1 MFDILIRRG
10 TIVDGKG
17 GPPFQADVG
26 IEGDRIIAV
35 GDLGQAESRE
45 TIDASDLLVT
55 PGFVDVHT
63 HYDGQATWDAL
74 LSPSCWHGV
83 TTVVMGNCGV
93 GFAPVKPDQKEWL
106 IELMEGVEDIP
117 GTALADGI
125 QWDWESFPEYLDALE
140 KFPRA
145 IDVGTQIPH
154 GAVRGFVMGQR
165 GANNE
170 SATEGE
176 IEQMAQL
183 VQEAIE
189 AGALGFSTSRTLVH
203 RALDGQPVPG
213 TFAAE
218 DELMAIGD
226 ALERAGS
233 GVFELAPAG
242 VMGEDLA
249 APRKEVA
256 WMRRLSARTGRPVSF
271 ALVQI
276 DQEPELWREILD
288 LCEEAVSEGAR
299 LMPQVGSRPTML
311 LIGLQTFS
319 PFSFRPTFSA
329 MEEWPL
335 EERVAELRK
344 PEVKARILAEDS
356 VDPDPLLDFV
366 FQGMDK
372 IFVLGERPDYE
383 PGPEKSIEFLANEKG
398 ESAESILY
406 DRMLDFEG
414 RALLMVALVGYKHG
428 NLEAMREMLSSNSS
442 VFGLGDGGAHCG
454 AICDAS
460 MTTFMLTH
468 WARDRKR
475 GEKIP
480 LEWVIRKM
488 TRETAELYGLHDRG
502 CIEPGFKAD
511 LNLINHA
518 ELELELPHI
527 AHDLPGGARRLIQ
540 KANGYEATILSGE
553 VTFRKG
559 EETGARQGR
568 VVGGPQSRE

>member
-1 MFDILIRRG
+1 MYDILIRNG
-10 TIVDGKG
+10 TIVDGTG
-17 GPPFQADVG
+17 GAPFRADVALQ
-26 IEGDRIIAV
+26 GDRIVAI
-35 GDLGQAESRE
+35 GDLGDTESQE
-45 TIDASDLLVT
+45 TIDASGLLVT

-93 GFAPVKPDQKEWL
+93 GFAPVRGDQHEWL

-117 GTALADGI
+117 GTALAEGI
-125 QWDWESFPEYLDALE
+125 KWDWESFPEYLDALE
-140 KFPRA
+140 KFPRV

-154 GAVRGFVMGQR
+154 GALRGYVMGQR

-170 SATEGE
+170 AATSEE
-176 IEQMAQL
+176 IETIAGL
-183 VQEAIE
+183 VQEAVE

-218 DELMAIGD
+218 DELMAIGG
-226 ALERAGS
+226 ALQKAGS

-242 VMGEDLA
+242 VMGEDMA
-249 APRKEVA
+249 APKKEVD

-288 LCEEAVSEGAR
+288 LCEEAVAEGAQ
-299 LMPQVGSRPTML
+299 LKPQVGSRPTML

-329 MEEWPL
+329 MAEWPL
-335 EERVAELRK
+335 EKRVAELKK
-344 PEVKARILAEDS
+344 PEVKAKILAEES
-356 VDPDPLLDFV
+356 VDADPLLAFV

-372 IFVLGERPDYE
+372 IFVLGESPDYE
-383 PGPEKSIEFLANEKG
+383 PGPEKSIEFLAQQGG
-398 ESAESILY
+398 ESPESILY
-406 DRMLDFEG
+406 DKMLDYDG

-428 NLEAMREMLSSNSS
+428 NLEALREMLSSSSS

-480 LEWVIRKM
+480 VEWVVRKM
-488 TRETAELYGLHDRG
+488 TRETAELYGLEDRG
-502 CIEPGFKAD
+502 CIKEGFKAD
-511 LNLINHA
+511 LNIINH
-518 ELELELPHI
+518 ETLKLELPYL

-540 KANGYEATILSGE
+540 KAHGYEATIVSGE
-553 VTFRKG
+553 VTFRRG
-559 EETGARQGR
+559 EETGARPGKVIR
-568 VVGGPQSRE
+568 GPQASA

>member
-1 MFDILIRRG
+1 MYDILIRSG
-10 TIVDGKG
+10 TIVDGTG
-17 GPPFQADVG
+17 GAPFRADVALQ
-26 IEGDRIIAV
+26 GDRIVAL
-35 GDLGQAESRE
+35 GDLGDVESHE
-45 TIDASDLLVT
+45 TIDASGLLVT

-93 GFAPVKPDQKEWL
+93 GFAPVRDNQREWL

-117 GTALADGI
+117 GTALAEGI
-125 QWDWESFPEYLDALE
+125 RWNWESFPEYLDALE
-140 KFPRA
+140 KFPRV

-154 GAVRGFVMGQR
+154 GALRGYVMGQR

-170 SATEGE
+170 AATPEE
-176 IEQMAQL
+176 IETIAGL
-183 VQEAIE
+183 VQEAVE

-218 DELMAIGD
+218 DELMAIGA
-226 ALERAGS
+226 ALQKAGS

-242 VMGEDLA
+242 VMGEDMA
-249 APRKEVA
+249 APKKEID

-288 LCEEAVSEGAR
+288 LCEEAVTEGAQ
-299 LMPQVGSRPTML
+299 LKPQVGSRPTML

-319 PFSFRPTFSA
+319 PFSFRPTFAA
-329 MEEWPL
+329 MAEWPL
-335 EERVAELRK
+335 EKRVAELKK
-344 PEVKARILAEDS
+344 PEVKAKILAEES
-356 VDPDPLLDFV
+356 VDADPLLAFV
-366 FQGMDK
+366 FRGMDK
-372 IFVLGERPDYE
+372 IFVLGESPDYE
-383 PGPEKSIEFLANEKG
+383 PGPEKSIEFLAQQRG
-398 ESAESILY
+398 ESPESVLY
-406 DRMLDFEG
+406 DKMLDSDG

-428 NLEAMREMLSSNSS
+428 NLEALREMLLSPSS
-442 VFGLGDGGAHCG
+442 VFGLGDAGAHCG

-480 LEWVIRKM
+480 VEWVVRKM
-488 TRETAELYGLHDRG
+488 TRETAELYGLDDRG
-502 CIEPGFKAD
+502 CIEEGFKAD
-511 LNLINHA
+511 LNIINH
-518 ELELELPHI
+518 ETLELELPYL

-540 KANGYEATILSGE
+540 KAHGYEATIVSGE

-559 EETGARQGR
+559 EETGARPGKVIR
-568 VVGGPQSRE
+568 GPQTKA

>member
-1 MFDILIRRG
+1 MYDILIRNG
-10 TIVDGKG
+10 TIVDGTG
-17 GPPFQADVG
+17 GPPFRADVALK
-26 IEGDRIIAV
+26 GDRIAAL
-35 GDLGQAESRE
+35 GDLGEVESHE
-45 TIDASDLLVT
+45 TIDASGLLVT

-74 LSPSCWHGV
+74 LTPSCWHGV

-93 GFAPVKPDQKEWL
+93 GFAPVRDDQHEWL

-117 GTALADGI
+117 GTALAEGI
-125 QWDWESFPEYLDALE
+125 QWNWESFPEYLDALE
-140 KFPRA
+140 KFPRV

-154 GAVRGFVMGQR
+154 GALRGYVMGQR

-170 SATEGE
+170 AATSEE
-176 IEQMAQL
+176 IETIAGL
-183 VQEAIE
+183 VQEAVE

-218 DELMAIGD
+218 DELMAIGG
-226 ALERAGS
+226 ALQKAGS

-242 VMGEDLA
+242 VMGEDMA
-249 APRKEVA
+249 APRKEVD
-256 WMRRLSARTGRPVSF
+256 WMRRLSAHTGRPVSF

-288 LCEEAVSEGAR
+288 LCEEAVAEGAQ
-299 LMPQVGSRPTML
+299 LKPQVGSRPTML

-319 PFSFRPTFSA
+319 PFSFRPTFSEMA
-329 MEEWPL
+329 EWPL
-335 EERVAELRK
+335 EKRVAELKK
-344 PEVKARILAEDS
+344 PEVKAKILAEES
-356 VDPDPLLDFV
+356 VDEDPLLAFV

-372 IFVLGERPDYE
+372 IFVLGESPDYE
-383 PGPEKSIEFLANEKG
+383 PGPEKSIEFLAQEQG
-398 ESAESILY
+398 ESPESILY
-406 DRMLDFEG
+406 DKMLDYNG

-428 NLEAMREMLSSNSS
+428 NLEAMREMLSSPSS

-468 WARDRKR
+468 WARDRER
-475 GEKIP
+475 GDKIP
-480 LEWVIRKM
+480 VEWVVKKM
-488 TRETAELYGLHDRG
+488 TRETAELYGLDDRG
-502 CIEPGFKAD
+502 CIGEGFKAD
-511 LNLINHA
+511 LNIINHEA
-518 ELELELPHI
+518 LELELPYL

-540 KANGYEATILSGE
+540 KAQGYEATIVSGE
-553 VTFRKG
+553 VTFRRG
-559 EETGARQGR
+559 EETGARPGKVIR
-568 VVGGPQSRE
+568 GPQAKA